1 MLDYLADR
9 LIVHDWSL
17 KWLQRQVLTSAAYC
31 QAGDWRLDPSRRERS
46 TKIDPDNAL
55 LWKFPRRRVSAEELR
70 DTILL
75 LSGELDRAAGRG
87 HAFPPE
93 HEWKFGQHTPYIGSL
108 KSRHRSVYLMRQR
121 VKRHPFLA
129 TFDAADPNVTTGQRG
144 ESTTAL
150 QALWLMNNPDFH
162 VLAEA
167 SARRLLARNDGL
179 HGVLKS
185 AHLQLTGHPPGEVKL
200 QWGMDY
206 LREAGIVQDR
216 LPVGDSGV
224 AAVASYLRVLMSS
237 NMFLYVD

>member
-1 MLDYLADR
+1 
-9 LIVHDWSL
+9 
-17 KWLQRQVLTSAAYC
+17 
-31 QAGDWRLDPSRRERS
+31 
-46 TKIDPDNAL
+46 
-55 LWKFPRRRVSAEELR
+55 
-70 DTILL
+70 
-75 LSGELDRAAGRG
+75 
-87 HAFPPE
+87 
-93 HEWKFGQHTPYIGSL
+93 
-108 KSRHRSVYLMRQR
+108 MRQR

-179 HGVLKS
+179 HGGLKS